1 MESVWGE
8 SDGGVALPGNGAF
21 FSFFLQDESK
31 KKEDYALCECKF
43 TPFLVGIQ
51 YPNVGIFL
59 DLYGV
64 FLHL

>member
-8 SDGGVALPGNGAF
+8 SDVGIALPGNGAF
-21 FSFFLQDESK
+21 FSFFLQYES
-31 KKEDYALCECKF
+31 KKEDYALCECKV
-43 TPFLVGIQ
+43 TPFLVGLQ

-64 FLHL
+64 FWHL